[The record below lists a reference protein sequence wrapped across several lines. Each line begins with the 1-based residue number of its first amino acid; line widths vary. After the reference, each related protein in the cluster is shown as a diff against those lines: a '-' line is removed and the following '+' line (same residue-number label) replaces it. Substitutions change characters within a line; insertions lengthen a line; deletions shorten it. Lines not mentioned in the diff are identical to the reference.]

1 MQAFWKQLMSMWGS
15 LGINQK
21 VSLLAIVGAIVLTV
35 VVIGYGVTQP
45 DYRALVSKLSRA
57 QVYEISAYLREQG
70 VEHRVADNETSILVP
85 SKDLYTL
92 RKTLAEQD
100 MLGELGEGFEL
111 LDDSSFSDSTFMEQ
125 KKYDR
130 AVSGELERSFR
141 EIDGVESARV
151 IIVRAMPSPFLN
163 EQNQS
168 SASVKLKMRG
178 GQRLNDRQV
187 AGIVR
192 LTAGAVEGLAS
203 DRVEVVDDRGPLTN
217 NEDEPGT
224 MLANTVFEAERQR
237 ESYLNKKAQLI
248 LDRILGPG
256 RSMVSV
262 AVDLDFTERSEAATT
277 LDNANRVAVS
287 EKTTS
292 TEESTPIPIGGGIG
306 GTKSNVEEPGLQTTK
321 TSEPATK
328 TSDDSSTQYHVGQ
341 TITKVRED
349 IGHVRGMTVSIVL
362 DYKEQVEE
370 AQPEGATGTEENA
383 AATSPSISR
392 IPLSDAE
399 KTQIENSVLNA
410 IGYYAAMDYQ
420 KTVVKNIGTD
430 RFKVST
436 ECIDMKPVPNLDVAT
451 EASVIA
457 LDDTMLNYLRYA
469 VAAIVALALLFIARG
484 QLKRSHEAWRVQ
496 KEQAESAQA
505 EEQAKIEAEENS
517 VEKLMEKR
525 LAFKE
530 NIREQIKSNP
540 GAAAEVL
547 KSWMYDG

>member
-1 MQAFWKQLMSMWGS
+1 MQAFWKQLAAMWGN

-21 VSLLAIVGAIVLTV
+21 ISLAAILAAIVLTV
-35 VVIGYGVTQP
+35 IVIGYGVAQP

-85 SKDLYTL
+85 SKELYGL

-111 LDDSSFSDSTFMEQ
+111 LDNSSFSDSTFMEQ

-163 EQNQS
+163 EQNKS
-168 SASVKLKMRG
+168 SASVKIKMRG
-178 GQRLNDRQV
+178 GVRLNDRQV

-192 LTAGAVEGLAS
+192 LTAGAVEGLES

-237 ESYLNKKAQLI
+237 ELYLNKKAQSI

-262 AVDLDFTERSEAATT
+262 AVDLDFTERSEAATK
-277 LDNANRVAVS
+277 LDNNNRVAVS

-292 TEESTPIPIGGGIG
+292 TEESTPIPIGGGVG

-328 TSDDSSTQYHVGQ
+328 TSDDSSMQYHVGQ

-349 IGHVRGMTVSIVL
+349 IGHIRGMTVSIVL
-362 DYKEQVEE
+362 DYKEEQKD
-370 AQPEGATGTEENA
+370 A
-383 AATSPSISR
+383 AADPAADAAAEDPVATIAKV
-392 IPLSDAE
+392 PLTDAE
-399 KTQIENSVLNA
+399 KMQIENSVLNA
-410 IGYYAAMDYQ
+410 IGYYAALDYQ
-420 KTVVKNIGTD
+420 KTVVKNIGND

-436 ECIDMKPVPNLDVAT
+436 ECINMTPIADVDEVV
-451 EASVIA
+451 EAGILA
-457 LDDTMLNYLRYA
+457 IDDAMLTYIRYG

-484 QLKRSHEAWRVQ
+484 QLKRSHEAWRIQ
-496 KEQAESAQA
+496 KDQAETEKA
-505 EEQAKIEAEENS
+505 EEDAKVEAEENS
-517 VEKLMEKR
+517 VERLMERR

-530 NIREQIKSNP
+530 NIREQIKGNP

-547 KSWMYDG
+547 KSWIYDG